1 MVHVVRSM
9 TVNRPLGPVVAYL
22 ADFSNALEW
31 DPGTRECTRQDH
43 GPLQVGSLWHNVS
56 ELRGRRTS
64 LTYRLT
70 RMDSDRLTFVGS
82 NDTATSTDDL
92 TFKDHGAATLV
103 VYEATV
109 TFNGLAK
116 LADPFMRRVFEGLGD
131 ELVHSLPAAV
141 EARVTPA

>member
-9 TVNRPLGPVVAYL
+9 TVDRPLDAVVAYL
-22 ADFSNALEW
+22 ADFSHATEW
-31 DPGTRECTRQDH
+31 DPGTRECTRQDQ
-43 GPLQVGSLWHNVS
+43 GPVEVGAVWHNVS

-70 RMDSDRLTFVGS
+70 RMEADRLTFVGT

-92 TFKDHGAATLV
+92 TFEYQGTTTLV
-103 VYEATV
+103 VYHATV

-116 LADPFMRRVFEGLGD
+116 LADPFMRRVFERLGD
-131 ELVHSLPAAV
+131 ELVRSLPAAV
-141 EARVTPA
+141 EARVAPA